1 MEATEEL
8 RVIQGL
14 RGNSIYKVSPVS
26 DAIGEKGSDESCR
39 REIGAAGGGG

>member
-26 DAIGEKGSDESCR
+26 DATGEKGSDESCR
-39 REIGAAGGGG
+39 CEVSEAGGG